1 MLATCAG
8 DLVRF
13 YPSWNLLFATLRF
26 QTACVQTTRVQTTH
40 VQTIRGAKSL
50 FLDFWF
56 VVVVSFIFF
65 WSCSFSESQKLMV
78 CSELRHSGFFNTL
91 CTATV
96 ETTLPFTQDEHFFLI
111 KTRNLTFD
119 DASPWEKSWVCN
131 DPSQPVWWQ
140 NDDARVQ
147 GLGSLLCDSRTLI
160 DCPLWVW
167 TLPPLPRYAEKASWG
182 FEDPYPY
189 WESVMKPLLI
199 ILSSPFWNSLSL
211 HCNLRSKL
219 FGVVETCD
227 KHMPLKVR
235 MPST

>member
-1 MLATCAG
+1 MKWRGSIPAG
-8 DLVRF
+8 ISSLPPSILRLPVCKLLVVPSPCFSTFDLL
-13 YPSWNLLFATLRF
+13 LLFP
-26 QTACVQTTRVQTTH
+26 
-40 VQTIRGAKSL
+40 
-50 FLDFWF
+50 
-56 VVVVSFIFF
+56 SF
-65 WSCSFSESQKLMV
+65 FSEAATSVSHKNWRFAQSSDMLV
-78 CSELRHSGFFNTL
+78 SLIVWSIFVPVHGRCRNG
-91 CTATV
+91 TAFYTRWAF
-96 ETTLPFTQDEHFFLI
+96 LLI
-111 KTRNLTFD
+111 KTEKLTFD
-119 DASPWEKSWVCN
+119 DDFSPWEKSWVCN

-182 FEDPYPY
+182 FEDPYPH
-189 WESVMKPLLI
+189 WASIMKPLLI
-199 ILSSPFWNSLSL
+199 VLSYPFWNSLSL

-219 FGVVETCD
+219 FGVVEACD